1 MDTRKL
7 ESLEPADVEN
17 LIEIAE
23 ERAKDLEITV
33 DYYLMEFL

>member
-7 ESLEPADVEN
+7 ESLDPSDLEN

-23 ERAKDLEITV
+23 ERAKDLEVTV